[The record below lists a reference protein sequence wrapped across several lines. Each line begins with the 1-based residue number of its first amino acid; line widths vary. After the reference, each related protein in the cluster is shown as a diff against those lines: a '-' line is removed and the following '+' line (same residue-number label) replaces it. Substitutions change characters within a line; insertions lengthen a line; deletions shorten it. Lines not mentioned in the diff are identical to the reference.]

1 MGDSPLRHECC
12 YTWTTCDRCH
22 RKSETRKI
30 RGSDY
35 CRGCYPIILGLPHPV
50 IDDSWLPLEPFEHLI
65 AAARFI
71 AATERYGPGFWANYS
86 IGFLLQLPISL
97 AYNTDIIVQI
107 LPYLNSL
114 SELPAP
120 LQAKLL
126 RVIEERVVHR
136 LGSRKDIPIDVRILA
151 ATNKDPQEAV
161 RDGTLRED
169 LLYRL
174 NVFKL
179 WHQKHVAERNARDQY
194 LAAAGFTPKNYRTTD
209 PLLSQLSARERRRRR
224 VAKAPAPVSPET

>member
-1 MGDSPLRHECC
+1 MGESPLRHECC

-22 RKSETRKI
+22 RARETRKI
-30 RGSDY
+30 LRSDY
-35 CRGCYPIILGLPHPV
+35 CRACHPIILGLPDSV

-71 AATERYGPGFWANYS
+71 AATERYGPGFWENYS
-86 IGFLLQLPISL
+86 IGFLRELPISL
-97 AYNTDIIVQI
+97 AYNTEIIVQI

-120 LQAKLL
+120 LKRYEPQLRFALDAVKLDNTML
-126 RVIEERVVHR
+126 VA
-136 LGSRKDIPIDVRILA
+136 LT
-151 ATNKDPQEAV
+151 ATLHHIYE
-161 RDGTLRED
+161 
-169 LLYRL
+169 
-174 NVFKL
+174 FKL

-224 VAKAPAPVSPET
+224 IAKAPAPVSPET